1 MGLDHEKLK
10 QARAG
15 ARGGGGW
22 KTRVGENRIRVLPP
36 HSSFLD
42 NWEELENLAMPYKM
56 HFFKIEGR
64 PTEASLCLEELKQ
77 RCPAC
82 DTWRIH
88 RRSEDPGLKEM
99 AKQIAPADQYLF
111 NIIDIGNIAGGI
123 QRWAANW
130 TCWDKIL
137 EIAGNPAWGNVADP
151 ASGVNF
157 LVNMTPGSATKS
169 GYNTYSVIPEPTRTS
184 VIAILDTIENWQAAL
199 DTLEHQKTEPKEGA
213 EIKTLLAEIGFPGFE
228 QAAPPAAAPQP
239 TPAAAEGTPQPVALA
254 APAAPAATPQPV
266 AAEGAQLSIPE
277 VATAAAEVTPQPT
290 TAAAPAPPAAT
301 PQPVALTAPAAPEST
316 PQPVE
321 VAATPQP
328 AAVAQPTAPATT
340 DVHYD
345 PGADYKPKIADD
357 KRPAGAP
364 RCYGDYLPQT
374 HRCAP
379 CPVMT
384 GCQVEMLGLGE

>member
-228 QAAPPAAAPQP
+228 QAAPPATAAPPP
-239 TPAAAEGTPQPVALA
+239 TPA

-277 VATAAAEVTPQPT
+277 VATAAAEVTPQPA

-384 GCQVEMLGLGE
+384 GCQVEMLGIPEE